1 MLSSDADSLYWMSR
15 YLERA
20 EHTARL
26 LDVNIVLML
35 DQSPALAEKRWTR
48 FLASLHTPLPG
59 GSGAGARAICER
71 FTLDRNNAGSI
82 IACLASARDNARQV
96 REQISSEMW
105 EQLNR
110 LYLQISQARID
121 RIWNDQPHEFYRT
134 IKEGIH
140 LFQGITEATM
150 PRNEGWQFMDI
161 GRFIERASKTA
172 ALLDAHCEDFSDE
185 HHEGVSSYLDWV
197 GLLKSLTAFEAYCQV
212 YTADLRPAWIAEFL
226 LLNDTFP
233 HSVRY
238 AARHIHTSLQALGR
252 TTATTRAHMVNR
264 LAGRLHSMLDY
275 TQIDEVMAGDLHTM
289 LLDIENQCLQIHN
302 SIFQIYI
309 TPPIESII

>member
-35 DQSPALAEKRWTR
+35 DQSPALAEKRWSR
-48 FLASLHTPLPG
+48 FLASLHAQAPEGQT
-59 GSGAGARAICER
+59 GARAIAEL
-71 FTLDRNNAGSI
+71 FTLDRSYPASI
-82 IACLASARDNARQV
+82 IACLTMARDNARQV

-105 EQLNR
+105 EQLNG
-110 LYLQISQARID
+110 LYLQISQARVD
-121 RIWNDQPHEFYRT
+121 AIWNGQPHDFYRA

-140 LFQGITEATM
+140 LFQGLTEATM

-172 ALLDAHCEDFSDE
+172 ALLAAHIEDFTGESQQ
-185 HHEGVSSYLDWV
+185 GVTSYLDWV
-197 GLLKSLTAFEAYCQV
+197 GLLKSVTAFEAYCQV
-212 YTADLRPAWIAEFL
+212 YTADLRPDRIAEFL
-226 LLNDTFP
+226 ILNDQFP

-238 AARHIHTSLQALGR
+238 AARHVHTSLRALSR
-252 TTATTRAHMVNR
+252 TTAAPRAHAVDR

-275 TQIDEVMAGDLHTM
+275 MQIDEVMAGDLESM
-289 LLDIENQCLQIHN
+289 LLDIQNQCLQIHN
-302 SIFQIYI
+302 SIYQIYI